1 VLLRMS
7 RVDAQALLSAA
18 QRAGLNPGA
27 FVAGLVAGIPATT
40 GGTRR
45 SDHVAA
51 LVASSAEL
59 ATLSRSLFHLSQLIR
74 QGNVEAARPYR
85 ELLGSLSAEIRAH
98 LAKSGA
104 VLADLQPTPSGG
116 SAVPTGRR

>member
-1 VLLRMS
+1 MS
-7 RVDAQALLSAA
+7 RADAQALLAAA

-27 FVAGLVAGIPATT
+27 FVAGLVAGIPAIT

-85 ELLGSLSAEIRAH
+85 DLLDTLSAEIRAH

-104 VLADLQPTPSGG
+104 VLADLQPRPSGG
-116 SAVPTGRR
+116 AAVSAGRR